1 MLGCLLRSVGLDASL
16 RANVRAAADAVSAVD
31 HDRDGAAAELR
42 TLAADGRLPSLSLS
56 PSSSWSSSSSSPARA
71 KEEAA
76 TRLAAAFESGK

>member
-1 MLGCLLRSVGLDASL
+1 LLASVGLDASL

-42 TLAADGRLPSLSLS
+42 TLAADGRLLSLS
-56 PSSSWSSSSSSPARA
+56 PSSESPSWSSSSSSPARA